1 MFPLYDDEQPT
12 VATWTGDNNPN
23 QPLPPSLQYKAR
35 EVVESAK
42 EAEVLKVE
50 IKKIIQLL
58 KDKEWAEHISTHP
71 LIQELELEISKL
83 I

>member
-12 VATWTGDNNPN
+12 VATWTGSTDPN
-23 QPLPPSLQYKAR
+23 QPIKHSLRDGVDILKSIR
-35 EVVESAK
+35 
-42 EAEVLKVE
+42 EAELLKVE

-83 I
+83 IE